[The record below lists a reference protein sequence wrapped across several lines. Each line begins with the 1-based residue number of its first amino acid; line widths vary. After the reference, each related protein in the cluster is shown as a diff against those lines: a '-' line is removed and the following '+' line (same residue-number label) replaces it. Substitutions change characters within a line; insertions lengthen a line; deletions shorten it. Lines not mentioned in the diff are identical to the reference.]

1 MAGAADLTT
10 RQRRR
15 SLLPAL
21 LGVLVL
27 SAFTVVGLLKV
38 DVDTSTASFLP
49 SGDPVQEAL
58 EAKADD
64 FGGDP
69 VIVVLETK
77 EDRALFNDPD
87 ALVRLVR
94 LEGALADLPDVAA
107 VYGPGTVLNQTAGAA
122 QDMLAQISG
131 RRDGY
136 RNEVMAKARERG
148 LAEADVK
155 ALGDAAVSR
164 FDERYGALMVQ
175 GLPAGLPTLKNPRFV
190 QTVLFDEETLDARPQ
205 WRYLIPSP
213 RSAVVLVRPRAN
225 LDADGTARLVDGVR
239 EAADASELDLS
250 RTTVTGAPAIAAG
263 LADRGRSELPLLG
276 AVAVG
281 AVGLIFLFGSWTR
294 SRWSRLRPTAAA
306 LAGTAMTLAC
316 FGWAGQPLS
325 LGVVAFL
332 PILLGIGSDFPL
344 YLSRGRSDRAVVVTA
359 LAAMLGFGSLALSP
373 LPFVRELGIAL
384 AAGIGLT
391 VAVAWGI
398 RWMLG
403 PVPPPADA
411 QPDRSSQPARAV
423 TTPGTTGRAVVA
435 LALVVSAAFGWVA
448 MSGLAI
454 EAQPDELAAGLPE
467 LEDAQRAEDLLGSA
481 GEVSIV
487 VRADDV
493 TSPEVLAWSQQAQSR
508 IVTELGDR
516 IHPVLS
522 IADLLRFLGEEPT
535 PEQVAAAIEVMPR
548 YLTSAVLRSDRSEG
562 LVVLAVEFDDV
573 AGLGDLLDE
582 LRTAIGP
589 APESA
594 DVAVV
599 GLPVSAARGLDLVD
613 DGRLLINLAGIGLA
627 GAALLIGLRSR
638 DDALRAVITVVVS
651 TGWVALL
658 AAATTGAL
666 NPLTIALG
674 SLVTATGC
682 EFSVMLRRGSELRT
696 VATAALA
703 GTAGYL
709 VLALSQLAV
718 LRDFGLLLAGGVL
731 CSFVAALVVD
741 RIVLPA
747 HREAASAE
755 TSPEESKDVARPT
768 SPVKEAV
775 S

>member
-1 MAGAADLTT
+1 MARAADPTT
-10 RQRRR
+10 RQRRWT
-15 SLLPAL
+15 AL
-21 LGVLVL
+21 LGALVL
-27 SAFTVVGLLKV
+27 AALTVGGLLRV
-38 DVDTSTASFLP
+38 EIDTGTASFLP
-49 SGDPVQEAL
+49 AGDPVQEAL

-69 VIVVLETK
+69 VIVVLES
-77 EDRALFNDPD
+77 EEPRSLFNDPE
-87 ALVRLVR
+87 ALVRLVG
-94 LEGALADLPDVAA
+94 LEGALAGLPDVAA

-148 LAEADVK
+148 LPEAKVT
-155 ALGDAAVSR
+155 ALGDAALQR

-205 WRYLIPSP
+205 WRYLVPSP
-213 RSAVVLVRPRAN
+213 TTVTVLVRPRSN

-239 EAADASELDLS
+239 RVLGEADLPLA

-263 LADRGRSELPLLG
+263 LADRGRSELPVLG

-281 AVGLIFLFGSWTR
+281 AVGLILLLVGWTR

-306 LAGTAMTLAC
+306 LAGTAATLAG
-316 FGWAGQPLS
+316 FGWAGQSLS

-344 YLSRGRSDRAVVVTA
+344 YLSRGKGDRAVLVTA
-359 LAAMLGFGSLALSP
+359 LAAMLGFGSLVLSP
-373 LPFVRELGIAL
+373 LPFVKELGVAL
-384 AAGIGLT
+384 ALGIGLT
-391 VAVAWGI
+391 VAAALAM
-398 RWMLG
+398 RWVLG
-403 PVPPPADA
+403 PAPEPAQA
-411 QPDRSSQPARAV
+411 RPVRSAAAPS
-423 TTPGTTGRAVVA
+423 GTVRAVVG
-435 LALVVSAAFGWVA
+435 LVLVVSASFGWIA
-448 MSGLAI
+448 MSGLAV
-454 EAQPDELAAGLPE
+454 EAQPDDLAAGLPE
-467 LEDAQRAEDLLGSA
+467 LEDAQRVEDLLGSA

-493 TSPEVLAWSQQAQSR
+493 TTPEVLAWSQQAQTA
-508 IVTELGDR
+508 IVTDLGDR
-516 IHPVLS
+516 VHPVLS
-522 IADLLRFLGEEPT
+522 VADLLGFLGDDPT

-582 LRTAIGP
+582 LRTAIG
-589 APESA
+589 APPDGTEIE
-594 DVAVV
+594 VV
-599 GLPVSAARGLDLVD
+599 GLPVSAVRGLDLVG

-627 GAALLIGLRSR
+627 GAAILIGLRSR
-638 DDALRAVITVVVS
+638 DDALRAVVTVVVS

-682 EFSVMLRRGSELRT
+682 EFSVMLRRGSDLRV

-703 GTAGYL
+703 GSTGYL
-709 VLALSQLAV
+709 VLALSELAV

-731 CSFVAALVVD
+731 CSFVAALMVD
-741 RIVLPA
+741 RIVWPA
-747 HREAASAE
+747 HREVPAVVP
-755 TSPEESKDVARPT
+755 SPEESEDAVPPAARLEE
-768 SPVKEAV
+768 VV

>member
-1 MAGAADLTT
+1 MGRAPDLTT
-10 RQRRR
+10 QQRR
-15 SLLPAL
+15 LTAL

-27 SAFTVVGLLKV
+27 AAFTVAGLLKV
-38 DVDTSTASFLP
+38 EIDTSTASFLP
-49 SGDPVQEAL
+49 SGDPAQEAL

-77 EDRALFNDPD
+77 EERSLFNDPD
-87 ALVRLVR
+87 ALVRLVG
-94 LEGALADLPDVAA
+94 LEGELAALPDVAA

-136 RNEVMAKARERG
+136 RQEVMATARAKG
-148 LAEADVK
+148 VAEDKVK
-155 ALGDAAVSR
+155 ALGEAAVQR

-205 WRYLIPSP
+205 WRYLVPSP
-213 RSAVVLVRPRAN
+213 NSAAVLVRPRAN

-239 EAADASELDLS
+239 KAVDGADLDLT

-263 LADRGRSELPLLG
+263 LADRGRSELPVLG
-276 AVAVG
+276 AIAIG
-281 AVGLIFLFGSWTR
+281 AVGLIFLLVGWTR
-294 SRWSRLRPTAAA
+294 RRWSRLRPTAAA
-306 LAGTAMTLAC
+306 LVGTATTLAC
-316 FGWAGQPLS
+316 FGWAGQSVS

-344 YLSRGRSDRAVVVTA
+344 YLSRGKWDRAVLVTA
-359 LAAMLGFGSLALSP
+359 VAAMLGFGSLVLSP
-373 LPFVRELGIAL
+373 LPFVKELGVAL
-384 AAGIGLT
+384 AVGVGLT
-391 VAVAWGI
+391 VAAALVI
-398 RWMLG
+398 RWFLG
-403 PVPPPADA
+403 PVAPPATA
-411 QPDRSSQPARAV
+411 SPARRAAAPSGAV
-423 TTPGTTGRAVVA
+423 RATAGVV
-435 LALVVSAAFGWVA
+435 LVVSATFGWIA
-448 MSGLAI
+448 MSGLDV

-467 LEDAQRAEDLLGSA
+467 LEDAQHAEDLLGSS

-493 TSPEVLAWSQQAQSR
+493 TAPEVLAWSQQAQTR

-516 IHPVLS
+516 VHPVLS
-522 IADLLRFLGEEPT
+522 VADLLGFLGDDPT

-548 YLTSAVLRSDRSEG
+548 YLTSSVLRSDRSEG

-573 AGLGDLLDE
+573 AGLGDLLGE
-582 LRTAIGP
+582 LRTAIGA
-589 APESA
+589 APDGTEV
-594 DVAVV
+594 DVV
-599 GLPVSAARGLDLVD
+599 GLPVSAVRGLDLVD

-627 GAALLIGLRSR
+627 GLAILIGLRSR
-638 DDALRAVITVVVS
+638 DDALRAVLTVVVS

-703 GTAGYL
+703 GTTGYL
-709 VLALSQLAV
+709 VLALSELAV
-718 LRDFGLLLAGGVL
+718 LRDFGLLLAGGVV
-731 CSFVAALVVD
+731 CSFVAAMVVD
-741 RIVLPA
+741 RIILPA
-747 HREAASAE
+747 PREVPVVVPSLEDLEDTAPSV
-755 TSPEESKDVARPT
+755 TL
-768 SPVKEAV
+768 VKEVV